1 MTSVTPLLPVSRA
14 VVRLVEAGNDA
25 ACEHCRATI
34 KFVARVKERQVI
46 ANVYVN
52 GRWDRVEH
60 FHESCYEQVGEP
72 YGFARA

>member
-1 MTSVTPLLPVSRA
+1 MPVSRA

-25 ACEHCRATI
+25 VCQHCRTPI
-34 KFVARVKERQVI
+34 KFVARLKERQVI

-60 FHESCYEQVGEP
+60 FHEACYEQAGDP
-72 YGFARA
+72 YGAART

>member
-1 MTSVTPLLPVSRA
+1 MPVVPVSRA

-25 ACEHCRATI
+25 LCEQCREAI
-34 KFVARVKERQVI
+34 KFVARAKERQVI

-60 FHESCYEQVGEP
+60 YHDNCYLHVGEP
-72 YGFARA
+72 YGRART